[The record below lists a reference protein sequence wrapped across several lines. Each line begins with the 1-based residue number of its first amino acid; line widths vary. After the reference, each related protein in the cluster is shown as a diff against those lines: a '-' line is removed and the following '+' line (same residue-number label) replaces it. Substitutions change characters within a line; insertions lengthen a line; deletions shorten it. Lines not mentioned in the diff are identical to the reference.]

1 MVDYREILRLNSL
14 GNSIR
19 AIAQMVQSSR
29 DTVSNTIKVAKAT
42 GITWPL
48 EDDVTNE
55 DLQAILFPGKYAY
68 ASPYTMPDFA
78 HMHLQ
83 LARSG
88 VSLSLL
94 WEEYCAA
101 VRDVGGVPYMYSQF
115 CELYRRWAKV
125 QKATMR
131 IKHKPGDAMQVDW
144 AGDPLYITDSA
155 TGELYPAYIFVAVL
169 ACSWYTYVEACSD
182 MKQEN
187 WLLCHVH
194 AFEYFGGVP
203 RLVIPD
209 NCKTATTENSRYD
222 VVLNR
227 AYEELADYYG
237 TAIVPARVRK
247 PDDKAIAEGT
257 VKYVSTW
264 ITAALRDRKF
274 FSLDEVRRAVIE
286 KLEEL
291 NRRPFKKRKGC
302 RATAFDEE
310 ERTFLS
316 PAPAVPFE
324 PATWLHLK
332 VSYDYLVDDG
342 KNKYSVPYDL
352 IGKTVDVRL
361 TRNLVEVFYHESRV
375 ALHVR
380 LARAQRDPVV
390 KPEHMPEN
398 HRKYLTYNEH
408 DFSVWAEKIGPSTYA
423 VVRYFLTK
431 GREPEQGFKACASL
445 TNLADRHGA
454 KRLEEACAKAM
465 DISSAPTIRN
475 ISTICKAGPSKEGN
489 GTQLAKPED
498 NTYGLTR
505 GANYYSK
512 GGKHNA

>member
-1 MVDYREILRLNSL
+1 M
-14 GNSIR
+14 
-19 AIAQMVQSSR
+19 
-29 DTVSNTIKVAKAT
+29 
-42 GITWPL
+42 
-48 EDDVTNE
+48 EDDATNE

-101 VRDVGGVPYMYSQF
+101 VRDAGGVPYMYSQF

-302 RATAFDEE
+302 RATAFDEQQGQDSE
-310 ERTFLS
+310 MSS
-316 PAPAVPFE
+316 P
-324 PATWLHLK
+324 LH
-332 VSYDYLVDDG
+332 
-342 KNKYSVPYDL
+342 
-352 IGKTVDVRL
+352 R
-361 TRNLVEVFYHESRV
+361 RR
-375 ALHVR
+375 
-380 LARAQRDPVV
+380 
-390 KPEHMPEN
+390 
-398 HRKYLTYNEH
+398 
-408 DFSVWAEKIGPSTYA
+408 
-423 VVRYFLTK
+423 
-431 GREPEQGFKACASL
+431 
-445 TNLADRHGA
+445 
-454 KRLEEACAKAM
+454 
-465 DISSAPTIRN
+465 
-475 ISTICKAGPSKEGN
+475 
-489 GTQLAKPED
+489 
-498 NTYGLTR
+498 
-505 GANYYSK
+505 
-512 GGKHNA
+512 